1 MRDKN
6 KAEPKSSSFLETN
19 ADRIVL
25 GLIVLCFVAFAIH
38 HIVAYD
44 VWWQLKTGQ
53 LIRQAGFPAS
63 DPFSYAFPGQIWTEV
78 RWGYCVVISLIYDW
92 LGPDSLIAVKVGFLS
107 IGGFCLWQLG
117 RREARWAVNL
127 ALLSALIMLH
137 QRLMIRPELVTY
149 VLLAVYLL
157 LIRRFQTEGK
167 VHWLIPLPILQII
180 WVNSH
185 SVYALGPVVLWIY
198 AGSEFIDQTLFRP
211 DNNEIPGRL
220 SAVNLKWLFAASTV
234 VTLACLV
241 NPYGINGA
249 LFAFELYRE
258 MQSDN
263 ALSGLITELKSP
275 FSAPALSVSFVSY
288 CLIVAISA
296 FGFFLRRR
304 SFSLGWFLI
313 WAAFLYL
320 SAVAVRNNALFGIV
334 ACASI
339 IINYGS
345 LTAKPRMV
353 WAARVACAL
362 FAVVMIPLIV
372 SNYYYRSIDPDRKFG
387 FGVAER
393 RFPIKAMEFVESQGL
408 PNPVITGMAESSY
421 ALFKEGPGS
430 VFVDGRLEVYGSSNI
445 VDSVKTFSTGEGL
458 LDTVNRLNV
467 FTLIANIENDAVLL
481 QRLIN
486 DPAWAA
492 VYYDDSHIVFVRNAP
507 STQAIV
513 QRLKINWLDPQP
525 IKVDAPPQF
534 RPDHFLTGV
543 FPSIGDSAP
552 ARAIGRLYLLAG
564 NNSLAQSS
572 FEEAI
577 RQWPDDPQVCFPL
590 GIMYRAQKREAEAK
604 KLLANV
610 PQEMFQQHNNQ
621 VFAGT
626 MYEANANWQAAT
638 DAWLQVANLG
648 DKSFEVY
655 QHVAQAAVNS
665 ERWDA
670 AYTAFDAMV
679 KTKPNDVEALNNLGL
694 VADKLNKR
702 PEALA
707 ALTKSLQL
715 KPAQADVATQ
725 IGLLKLKMGD
735 TNGAKQA
742 FEQALTADPSFEPAN
757 RYLEKMRAAQAPR

>member
-6 KAEPKSSSFLETN
+6 KTEPKKSFFLEPH

-53 LIRQAGFPAS
+53 LIRQTGFPAT

-92 LGPDSLIAVKVGFLS
+92 LGPDSLIAVKVVFLS

-117 RREARWAVNL
+117 RGEDRWTVNL

-167 VHWLIPLPILQII
+167 VHWLIPLPVLQII

-185 SVYALGPVVLWIY
+185 SVYALGPVVLWLY
-198 AGSEFIDQTLFRP
+198 AGSEFIDQTLLRR
-211 DNNEIPGRL
+211 DNSEISDRL
-220 SAVNLKWLFAASTV
+220 STPNLKWMFAASVV
-234 VTLACLV
+234 VTLACLL
-241 NPYGINGA
+241 NPYGLNGA

-275 FSAPALSVSFVSY
+275 FSAPALSVSFVAY
-288 CLIVAISA
+288 CIIVAISA

-304 SFSLGWFLI
+304 SSSLGWFLI

-320 SAVAVRNNALFGIV
+320 SGVAVRNNALFGIV

-339 IINYGS
+339 IINYRS
-345 LTAKPRMV
+345 LPVKPRIV
-353 WAARVACAL
+353 WAARGACTL

-408 PNPVITGMAESSY
+408 PKPVITGMAESSY
-421 ALFKEGPGS
+421 VLFKEGPGS
-430 VFVDGRLEVYGSSNI
+430 VFVDGRLEVYKSPTI
-445 VDSVKTFSTGEGL
+445 VESVKTFSTGEGL

-467 FTLIANIENDAVLL
+467 FTLIAHIENDSVLL
-481 QRLIN
+481 QHLIN

-492 VYYDDSHIVFVRNAP
+492 VYYDDSHIVFVRFAP
-507 STQAIV
+507 STQAFV

-525 IKVDAPPQF
+525 LKVDTPPQF

-552 ARAIGRLYLLAG
+552 ARALGRLYLLAG
-564 NNSLAQSS
+564 NNPLAQSS
-572 FEEAI
+572 FEEAL

-679 KTKPNDVEALNNLGL
+679 KTKPNDVETLNNLGL

-735 TNGAKQA
+735 NSGAKQA
-742 FEQALTADPSFEPAN
+742 FEQALAADPSFEPAN
-757 RYLEKMRAAQAPR
+757 RYLEKMRSAQALK